1 MSLSDPIA
9 DMLTRIRNASA
20 ARKPTVEMP
29 ATRIK
34 AQVAE
39 ILKRE
44 GFIVDAD
51 VAGDGA
57 TRVLRI
63 RLKYTPEEEPVIRGI
78 KRISRPGRRDYVGA
92 DGLPRVLNGI
102 GVAILTTSSGL
113 MTDREARRAKVGGEV
128 LCHVW

>member
-29 ATRIK
+29 ASRIK
-34 AQVAE
+34 TRVAE

-51 VAGDGA
+51 VAGDGV

-78 KRISRPGRRDYVGA
+78 ERISRPGRRDYVGA
-92 DGLPRVLNGI
+92 DRLPRVLNGI

>member
-20 ARKPTVEMP
+20 ARKPVVEMP
-29 ATRIK
+29 ASRIK
-34 AQVAE
+34 TDVAA

-44 GFIVDAD
+44 GFISDAVVDGEC
-51 VAGDGA
+51 AG
-57 TRVLRI
+57 RVLRI

-78 KRISRPGRRDYVGA
+78 KRISRPGRRDYTGA
-92 DGLPRVLNGI
+92 DRLPRVLNGI